1 MLIDYARPCML
12 AEKALKDVHAAM
24 LRNDHEDAQEKAAD
38 CIGHVEAVLFA
49 ITHMKEQAHARQAQ
63 VGV

>member
-12 AEKALKDVHAAM
+12 AEKALKDVHDSM
-24 LRNDHEDAQEKAAD
+24 LRRDHQEAYEKAVD
-38 CIGHVEAVLFA
+38 CIAHVEAVLFA
-49 ITHMKEQAHARQAQ
+49 ITHMRAQEHARQAQ

>member
-12 AEKALKDVHAAM
+12 AEKALKDVHESM
-24 LRNDHEDAQEKAAD
+24 LRRDHEEALEKAGD
-38 CIGHVEAVLFA
+38 CIAHVEAVLFA
-49 ITHMKEQAHARQAQ
+49 ITHMRAQEHARQAQ